1 MFSTIKSRVLVLVVT
16 VMVFTIAISFT
27 IGSIVQRNI
36 IEKEMSTN
44 ADLAYKIDT
53 AEDLNTLAEMN
64 EFDYTQITSMDE
76 IYNKDG
82 FNQKASLLSSLVLG
96 VIGLT
101 IIFLVVINITFDW
114 FIKPALNVSSDSI
127 SDFDQVKYEMN
138 SQNELI
144 AGTENDLLRVNSF
157 INHELKNSLAILKA
171 KSKFN
176 PDQMDDYIDELNNQI
191 DDLNALTLNRLENAI
206 TIDLL
211 LVLAELVD
219 DEFPQV
225 ELNFDDGDF
234 EIIGNVNLVK
244 RAFYNIIQNAFKYGA
259 SKVEIEVYNLENS
272 VVAVVKNNGDEIAKN
287 EIDKIFDYRYRIKN
301 LNADGSGIGL
311 ALVMNIM
318 KILKGSIYVESNPEQ
333 TSFYLAFPNSQLTS
347 N

>member
-1 MFSTIKSRVLVLVVT
+1 MFSTIKSRILGLFVT

-27 IGSIVQRNI
+27 LGSIVQRNI
-36 IEKEMSTN
+36 IENTMTRN

-64 EFDYTQITSMDE
+64 EFDYNQITSVNEM
-76 IYNKDG
+76 YNQDG
-82 FNQKASLLSSLVLG
+82 FNQKASLVSSLAIG
-96 VIGLT
+96 VISLS
-101 IIFLVVINITFDW
+101 IVFLVVINFTFDW
-114 FIKPALNVSSDSI
+114 FIKPALNVDSDTI
-127 SDFDQVKYEMN
+127 SDFDEVKHEIN
-138 SQNELI
+138 EQNELI

-157 INHELKNSLAILKA
+157 VNHELKNSLAILKA

-176 PDQMDDYIDELNNQI
+176 PDQMDDYIDELNKQI
-191 DDLNALTLNRLENAI
+191 DDLNALTLNRLENAT

-219 DEFPQV
+219 DDFPQV
-225 ELNFDDGDF
+225 DLNFDDGDF
-234 EIIGNVNLVK
+234 EIIGNVSLIK

-259 SKVEIEVYNLENS
+259 SNVEIDVHNLEQS
-272 VVAVVKNNGDEIAKN
+272 VVAIVKNDGDEIEKS
-287 EIDKIFDYRYRIKN
+287 EIDKIFDYRYRINN

-311 ALVMNIM
+311 ALVLNIM
-318 KILKGSIYVESNPEQ
+318 KLVKGSIYVESNPQE
-333 TSFYLAFPNSQLTS
+333 TKFYLSFPNSQLTS